1 MEFVLGTDRQQP
13 TPGPVKGA
21 QRVAS
26 DRAPAGEAW
35 EDLLLRVAT
44 RDQGAF
50 ERLYDQSNAL
60 LFGLVLR
67 MVGQRADAEEVTFD
81 IYQQIWA
88 QAERFDP
95 QRSSA
100 AGWMVMIARS
110 RSLDFL
116 RSSTFQRARRTTAAE
131 DAPPL
136 QSLAPSPDEVEY
148 CRQRRTAVHGA
159 LAELPEDQRTLVEMA
174 FFEGLSHSELAAR
187 VSMPL
192 GTVKTRI
199 RSALGKLRGSLTR
212 IRGDG

>member
-1 MEFVLGTDRQQP
+1 MDRQHQA
-13 TPGPVKGA
+13 PGPVQGS
-21 QRVAS
+21 QRLSS

-35 EDLLLRVAT
+35 EDLLVRVAA
-44 RDQGAF
+44 RDERAF
-50 ERLYDQSNAL
+50 ECLYDQSNAL

-67 MVGQRADAEEVTFD
+67 IVGQRADAEEVTFD

-88 QAERFDP
+88 QAARFDR

-116 RSSTFQRARRTTAAE
+116 RSSTFQHARRTTAAE

-136 QSLAPSPDEVEY
+136 QSAAPPPDEVEF
-148 CRQRRTAVHGA
+148 CRQRRAAIKNA
-159 LAELPEDQRTLVEMA
+159 LEELPEDQRTLVELA
-174 FFEGLSHSELAAR
+174 FFEGMSHSELAAR
-187 VSMPL
+187 VSIPL

-199 RSALGKLRGSLTR
+199 RSALGKLRGSLAR

>member
-1 MEFVLGTDRQQP
+1 M
-13 TPGPVKGA
+13 
-21 QRVAS
+21 RVAA
-26 DRAPAGEAW
+26 RE
-35 EDLLLRVAT
+35 ER
-44 RDQGAF
+44 AF

-67 MVGQRADAEEVTFD
+67 MVGQRDDAEEVTFD

-88 QAERFDP
+88 QAARFDR

-116 RSSTFQRARRTTAAE
+116 RSSSFQRSRRTTAAE

-136 QSLAPSPDEVEY
+136 QSIDPPPDEVEY
-148 CRQRRTAVHGA
+148 CRQRRAAIKGA
-159 LAELPEDQRTLVEMA
+159 LEELSEDQRTLVELA
-174 FFEGLSHSELAAR
+174 FFEGLSHSELAAQA
-187 VSMPL
+187 SIPL

-199 RSALGKLRGSLTR
+199 RSALSKLRGSLAR